1 MGPHG
6 GLMGA
11 SGGLMGGLGGLG
23 AVAPKKPP
31 SPQALAKK
39 ILTKAPH
46 LHGHPRLV
54 HMTQTRVTIAEIGP
68 RDASF

>member
-1 MGPHG
+1 MGLLWGLMGASWGPHG
-6 GLMGA
+6 GLW
-11 SGGLMGGLGGLG
+11 GLG
-23 AVAPKKPP
+23 AVAPRKPP

-39 ILTKAPH
+39 NLTKAPH